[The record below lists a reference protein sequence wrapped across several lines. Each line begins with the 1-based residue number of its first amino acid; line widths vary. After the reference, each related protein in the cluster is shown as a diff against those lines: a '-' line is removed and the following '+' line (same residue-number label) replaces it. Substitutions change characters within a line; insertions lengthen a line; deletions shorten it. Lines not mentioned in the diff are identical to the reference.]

1 MMDLVIGDPFFRIEK
16 LFSFLYRESIVF
28 FHVKVLDCILSL

>member
-1 MMDLVIGDPFFRIEK
+1 MDLVIGDPFFSIEK

-28 FHVKVLDCILSL
+28 FHIEVLECILSL